1 MNILVSPGWGPGTKV
16 SFKGAIK
23 QFTYSLSEV
32 KHRIHY
38 NEKLVKISHPAR
50 RVTATNVSKFQYLFK
65 MEKHNNCPWYKL
77 KFISLWLSRNNEL
90 WSREQRERGPWLGR
104 CESHLS
110 KPEYRLRSPTLIT
123 KMRPVMIWIL
133 RYLQPWLLHT
143 MMSVPLYASHC
154 CSELIFIL
162 QWNGLLYWIG
172 YWVEE
177 PCFIP
182 ASLHPR
188 WSKKVCQFY
197 NLRIKFVPDLW
208 ADNKLIILSQDLPS
222 CQTQNSLILCHY

>member
-90 WSREQRERGPWLGR
+90 WSREQRERSVTGPVW
-104 CESHLS
+104 ESFIKAWIQIAVPDSDHRDEASHDLDPQISATVTSAHHDVSPPSMHHTAAQSWFSFYNGMVSSIELDIEWRSHALS
-110 KPEYRLRSPTLIT
+110 QPVSIPDGLKRFVSFTTSGSSSSPT
-123 KMRPVMIWIL
+123 
-133 RYLQPWLLHT
+133 
-143 MMSVPLYASHC
+143 C
-154 CSELIFIL
+154 ELTI
-162 QWNGLLYWIG
+162 N
-172 YWVEE
+172 
-177 PCFIP
+177 
-182 ASLHPR
+182 
-188 WSKKVCQFY
+188 
-197 NLRIKFVPDLW
+197 
-208 ADNKLIILSQDLPS
+208 
-222 CQTQNSLILCHY
+222 